1 MFEEWSAERK
11 FQNKRTTSHRCR
23 RVASFSPSTDHLIRR
38 SAAATGLRSS
48 LCAEPPAVGLR
59 IFICGAHS
67 TGKTTLFQNLL
78 EDDSIARGNN
88 GTGRLLYGQTEVA
101 RPVIQRM
108 GLLREQ
114 FVDFHRHPRVF
125 EFVQHEIS
133 REQSRVEAENDVKQR
148 NTLYDRGIDP
158 VVYSWMY
165 LGEEARDRLL
175 NEPFLQESIQRYR
188 KSVVL
193 VIAPQECCV
202 VDDGFRMKPS
212 LTDLNM
218 YTEFMKRLFKLLN
231 IRFHFIEEAD
241 RQLRTKLVL
250 DIITPLLLGKH
261 KKTTNSYRQEI
272 S

>member
-108 GLLREQ
+108 GEYM
-114 FVDFHRHPRVF
+114 
-125 EFVQHEIS
+125 
-133 REQSRVEAENDVKQR
+133 N
-148 NTLYDRGIDP
+148 
-158 VVYSWMY
+158 
-165 LGEEARDRLL
+165 
-175 NEPFLQESIQRYR
+175 
-188 KSVVL
+188 
-193 VIAPQECCV
+193 
-202 VDDGFRMKPS
+202 S
-212 LTDLNM
+212 LTVRSPINHSPIA
-218 YTEFMKRLFKLLN
+218 KQSPS
-231 IRFHFIEEAD
+231 D
-241 RQLRTKLVL
+241 R
-250 DIITPLLLGKH
+250 I
-261 KKTTNSYRQEI
+261 N
-272 S
+272 